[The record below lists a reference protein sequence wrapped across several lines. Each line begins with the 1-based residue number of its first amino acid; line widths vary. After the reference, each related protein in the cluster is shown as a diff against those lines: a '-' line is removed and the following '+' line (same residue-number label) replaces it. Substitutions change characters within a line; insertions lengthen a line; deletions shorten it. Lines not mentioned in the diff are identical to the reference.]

1 MMLLIVVEESVE
13 PDPAA
18 GVPVYKIQSGNHSLV
33 ETPRPHSPHPCTP
46 ACCRFDA

>member
-18 GVPVYKIQSGNHSLV
+18 GVPVASLHSDMLQV
-33 ETPRPHSPHPCTP
+33 
-46 ACCRFDA
+46 